1 MQKYEKIR
9 FVGRGA
15 YGTVHLYR
23 RRADGVAVVIKQI
36 RVEDMTKEERQ
47 AALNEV
53 NVLSILHHPNIIQ
66 YYENFVEDK
75 ALMIVMEY
83 AHGGTMYDYLQKR
96 KGKFLDEDEILRLFV
111 QILLALQHVHNRNIL
126 HRDLKTPNILLNRKK
141 RIVKIGDFGISKILS
156 SKSKANTVIGTP
168 CYISPELCEGK
179 PYNQKSDIWA
189 LGCVLYE
196 ETTLKRAF
204 EASNLPALVMKITKG
219 NFAPISERYSEDL
232 RNLIES
238 MLHLDPAQRPTIN
251 DIMAQP
257 IVAGALF
264 NLATDVGRVPCS
276 RMVRPS
282 ANISG
287 TVCNKIIIII
297 VIIIRLL
304 ISMLKIRIK
313 VALLVIAKIKL
324 CFHLAFIS
332 IKK

>member
-1 MQKYEKIR
+1 MEKYEKIR

-23 RRADGVAVVIKQI
+23 RRADGASVVIKQI
-36 RVEDMTKEERQ
+36 RVEEMTKEERQ

-53 NVLSILHHPNIIQ
+53 NVLSMLHHPNIIQ
-66 YYENFVEDK
+66 YYDNFVEDK

-83 AHGGTMYDYLQKR
+83 APGGTMYEYLQKR
-96 KGKFLDEDEILRLFV
+96 EGKILDEDEILKLFV
-111 QILLALQHVHNRNIL
+111 QILLALQHVHKRNIL
-126 HRDLKTPNILLNRKK
+126 HRDLKTQNILLNRKK
-141 RIVKIGDFGISKILS
+141 RVVKIGDFGISKILS

-196 ETTLKRAF
+196 QTTLKRAF

-219 NFAPISERYSEDL
+219 NFAPISERYSENL

-238 MLHLDPAQRPTIN
+238 MLHLVPSQRPTIN
-251 DIMAQP
+251 DIMALP
-257 IVAGALF
+257 IVTSALF
-264 NLATDVGRVPCS
+264 DLATDVGRVPCS
-276 RMVRPS
+276 RIARPV

-287 TVCNKIIIII
+287 RQYST
-297 VIIIRLL
+297 
-304 ISMLKIRIK
+304 
-313 VALLVIAKIKL
+313 KL
-324 CFHLAFIS
+324 PG
-332 IKK
+332 